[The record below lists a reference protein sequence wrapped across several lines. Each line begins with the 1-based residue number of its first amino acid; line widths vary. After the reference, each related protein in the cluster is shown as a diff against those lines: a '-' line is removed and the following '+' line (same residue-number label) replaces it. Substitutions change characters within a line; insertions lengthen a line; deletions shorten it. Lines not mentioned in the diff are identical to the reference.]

1 MKRMIWLALI
11 NRMTVSSFRQD
22 VVDLAG
28 GHGGRSGEDVSQ
40 VIEGIDCAAAAARED
55 GVDDGASPACVWM
68 AEELPAAATYG
79 CGPDRVLD
87 KILVDFKAAV
97 PQVAHQR
104 GVFVE
109 KVTDGAAER

>member
-1 MKRMIWLALI
+1 
-11 NRMTVSSFRQD
+11 
-22 VVDLAG
+22 
-28 GHGGRSGEDVSQ
+28 
-40 VIEGIDCAAAAARED
+40 
-55 GVDDGASPACVWM
+55 M

-79 CGPDRVLD
+79 CGADRVLD